1 MTSFIDGIFG
11 GGSDAPGPS
20 TPASSGLPTARRR
33 TERSSSRPRGPPSES
48 AGAPSDIDGFHDD
61 EVVGVRGTVARP
73 RGPPGDVPKVVDR
86 LGEALVGVFETFLE
100 KYGKH
105 LGIVRDLI

>member
-11 GGSDAPGPS
+11 SDVPGPS
-20 TPASSGLPTARRR
+20 TPASSGLPTGSARRR
-33 TERSSSRPRGPPSES
+33 PERSSSRPRGPPSES
-48 AGAPSDIDGFHDD
+48 AGAPSEIDGFHDD

-100 KYGKH
+100 KYG
-105 LGIVRDLI
+105 VSW